1 MTNPLDGDVLL
12 KKHNPVL
19 IAYPQAPRG
28 KIRPGASQPGRLGWG
43 DYHPCSAEFFLARS
57 HLRDHRPGYDIAGL
71 LPRTWRPLGR
81 TEIPELKR
89 KLRAAGEPEDTRDWE
104 LDVADVPSQ
113 SERKAWQAY
122 GAMLEEQGESAYECA
137 VYGRYIKGVSE
148 GAPHALQYWYLY
160 LYNDFRN
167 NHEADWEMV
176 TIELT
181 PDGEPARVG
190 LSSHHGGYQRPWDLV
205 LKQGDQPIVHVALGS
220 HAGYFEYA
228 YNGHDILK
236 FKYLSDL
243 PGPLNT
249 IISLVKRIPL
259 IGRLRDKAAADPE
272 IDQHAKPEH
281 VGERVYLTLHVLPDD
296 IDAPADPERWWWLR
310 YRGRWGSSRPRIF
323 GTVGVSTPWRKA
335 SDGPFRDWRWD
346 DPLRWLNDCEKD
358 PA

>member
-1 MTNPLDGDVLL
+1 MTNALDGDALL

-19 IAYPQAPRG
+19 IAYPQEPRS
-28 KIRPGASQPGRLGWG
+28 KIRPGASQPGRGGWG
-43 DYHPCSAEFFLARS
+43 DYHPCSVEFFLARS
-57 HLRDHRPGYDIAGL
+57 RLRDYKPRYDFAGM
-71 LPRTWRPLGR
+71 LPRIWRPLRR
-81 TEIPELKR
+81 TGVPELKER
-89 KLRAAGEPEDTRDWE
+89 LRAVGGPEDTRNWE

-113 SERKAWQAY
+113 NERKAWQAY
-122 GAMLEEQGESAYECA
+122 AALLEEEGEFAYECA
-137 VYGRYIKGVSE
+137 VYGRYVEGVTA

-190 LSSHHGGYQRPWDLV
+190 LSSHHGGYQRRWDLV
-205 LKQGDQPIVHVALGS
+205 QKVGDQPVVHVARGS
-220 HAGYFEYA
+220 HAGYFDYT
-228 YNGHDILK
+228 YSGHDILQ
-236 FKYLSDL
+236 FRFLSDL
-243 PGPLNT
+243 PGPLDT

-272 IDQHAKPEH
+272 IDQQAFPEH
-281 VGERVYLTLHVLPDD
+281 VGQRVYPTVHVLPVD
-296 IDAPADPERWWWLR
+296 IDAPVDANRWWWLR
-310 YRGRWGSSRPRIF
+310 YRGRWGSSRPRVV
-323 GTVGVSTPWRKA
+323 GTVGVATPWRKVG
-335 SDGPFRDWRWD
+335 DGPLRDWRWD